1 MKKYQPALLGGIF
14 IGVLSALPV
23 VSACCCIWMIGGGI
37 LVVYLQ
43 QQASPTPVATGDAAI
58 GGLMAGALGAVI
70 QGIASALMVRTTGP
84 QILEELRNQSGQI
97 PPEAMAFL
105 ERLLSGSGV
114 GLFLMM
120 LAVTVPVYAIFSML
134 GSFLGLA
141 FFRKKTPP
149 QPQV

>member
-23 VSACCCIWMIGGGI
+23 VSACCCIWMIAGGI

-114 GLFLMM
+114 GLFLLM